1 MTRHREDHSPLTE
14 RELPLRVSQ
23 RRLSTD
29 ADLVRRLSEL
39 LDQMWMSPALR
50 FTCSGPPDRSEG
62 DPGRT
67 A

>member
-1 MTRHREDHSPLTE
+1 MTRHREDHSQLTE

-39 LDQMWMSPALR
+39 LEQMWM
-50 FTCSGPPDRSEG
+50 DE
-62 DPGRT
+62 PGTPFHLQRPT
-67 A
+67 

>member
-1 MTRHREDHSPLTE
+1 MIRHHEGHSPLTE

-39 LDQMWMSPALR
+39 LDQMWMTPVVH
-50 FTCSGPPDRSEG
+50 FTCSGPPNRSEG

>member
-1 MTRHREDHSPLTE
+1 MTRHHEDHSPLTE

-39 LDQMWMSPALR
+39 LDQM
-50 FTCSGPPDRSEG
+50 
-62 DPGRT
+62 
-67 A
+67 